1 MPVRRRPAV
10 RPVRC
15 CRVPPPVAFMR
26 QAPLALGCVVSHL
39 PGTATVQARKEQQ
52 VELREQAHRLEMTQQ
67 QLQAR
72 EREHALELRLAAAK
86 HAAELARAEALVKVE
101 APVESAALPD
111 VCPQQVSAQPQTAVR
126 LATSRLGTSVQ
137 CLPRASSLAHSSSH
151 LHLPQQC
158 AASGLWQQG
167 QPSKPLAARTTLR
180 LPLQTPA
187 AVCPACPAALS
198 CAATAVKR
206 PWHCLSPDPLNHIL
220 LLCCAGG

>member
-167 QPSKPLAARTTLR
+167 QPSKPWQHAPRSGFPFRRLLQSAQLVQQPSAVQPQQSSAPGTASALTL
-180 LPLQTPA
+180 
-187 AVCPACPAALS
+187 
-198 CAATAVKR
+198 
-206 PWHCLSPDPLNHIL
+206 
-220 LLCCAGG
+220 